1 MARRGTATLPLHDGR
16 APSWL
21 FERMETL
28 GGAIAEAVI
37 EEYGPAELLT
47 RLADPYWFQS
57 LGCVIGFD
65 WHSSGLTTTTMGAL
79 KEALEP
85 QEYGIAIAGGKGR
98 TSRRAPDEIADAA
111 DVLSLGG
118 RRGEW
123 LADASRMSA
132 AVDNGCVQDDYTL
145 YHHTFVVSE
154 AGDWCVVQ
162 QGMTDADGTARRY
175 HWLSDSL
182 SSYVECPHAAIC
194 AMDRRNGVL
203 DLTAEASAETR
214 SASVDLACEDP
225 QRLKR
230 YARSPNQRSLGD
242 FAGDP
247 QVDLAMPDRHELRL
261 ADLTE
266 RSIDQLHV
274 AYEHQPDDYEELV
287 GLSGIGRG
295 SLRALSL
302 VAEVVHGTES
312 SRTDP
317 AKYAY
322 AHGGKDG
329 TPYPVDRER
338 YDRSIEFLQATLEG
352 AEVGRS
358 EKRAAMERL
367 ADLDERVAD
376 DAEPARAD

>member
-1 MARRGTATLPLHDGR
+1 MARRGTATLPLHNGR
-16 APSWL
+16 APRWL
-21 FERMETL
+21 FDRMETL

-37 EEYGPAELLT
+37 QEYGRGEFLA
-47 RLADPYWFQS
+47 RLADPYWFQA

-65 WHSSGLTTTTMGAL
+65 WHSSGVTTTTMGAL
-79 KEALEP
+79 KEALDPE
-85 QEYGIAIAGGKGR
+85 EHGVAVAGGKGK

-118 RRGEW
+118 RRAERLG
-123 LADASRMSA
+123 DSSRMSA
-132 AVDNGCVQDDYTL
+132 AVDDGCVQDDYEL
-145 YHHTFVVSE
+145 YHHAFVLSE
-154 AGDWCVVQ
+154 DGDWCVVQ

-182 SSYVECPHAAIC
+182 SSYVERPHAAIC
-194 AMDRRNGVL
+194 SMARRDGVL
-203 DLTAEASAETR
+203 DLTAEPSAETR

-225 QRLKR
+225 ARLKR
-230 YARSPNQRSLGD
+230 HARSPSQRSLGD

-266 RSIDQLHV
+266 RSIDQLQV
-274 AYEHQPDDYEELV
+274 AYEYQPDDYEELV

-295 SLRALSL
+295 SLRALAL

-352 AEVGRS
+352 AEVERT
-358 EKRAAMERL
+358 EKRQAMERL
-367 ADLDERVAD
+367 ADLDERVTDTAS
-376 DAEPARAD
+376 ATAN